1 MKNAP
6 CSEASD
12 NLYNFPII
20 LPFIPPCQQVLKQNI
35 FCFNTWNWYTT
46 IMQSTRTEIL
56 DYLTSHPSSSA
67 AEMGRF
73 LEMTPANIRYHLT
86 ILENEGLVQVSDQR
100 SGGYAGR
107 PILLYNLT
115 SKTLGNNILNLMGV
129 MLKTLGESSEYRT
142 MLEIITSLILE
153 DFQSKPGNLISTYNQ
168 AVAFL
173 NEHHYHASWKATPDG
188 PQIELRHCPYRDLAQ
203 THPQLCQI
211 DERVLS
217 SVFKT
222 EFELIKKRDFGNNPF
237 SPCIF
242 TPPQTE

>member
-1 MKNAP
+1 
-6 CSEASD
+6 
-12 NLYNFPII
+12 
-20 LPFIPPCQQVLKQNI
+20 
-35 FCFNTWNWYTT
+35 
-46 IMQSTRTEIL
+46 MQATRTEIL
-56 DYLTSHPSSSA
+56 DYLASHPSSSA
-67 AEMGRF
+67 TEIGRF
-73 LEMTPANIRYHLT
+73 LEMTPANIRYHLA
-86 ILENEGLVQVSDQR
+86 ILENEDLVQVSDQR

-115 SKTLGNNILNLMGV
+115 SKTLGNNILKLMGV

-142 MLEIITSLILE
+142 MLEIITNLILE
-153 DFQSKPGNLISTYNQ
+153 DFQSKPGNLVSTYNQ

-188 PQIELRHCPYRDLAQ
+188 PQVELCNCPYRDLAQ
-203 THPQLCQI
+203 THSELCQI

-222 EFELIKKRDFGNNPF
+222 DFELIKKRNFGNNPF

-242 TPPQTE
+242 KPPQT